1 MGPVSSTGRAMMA
14 SLNNAVQQGMPVDQ
28 AIAYVKSMAKDGV
41 APLVDL
47 YAMLNQY
54 QRLQQQQVKPPQTPP
69 TIRDN
74 LNMMD
79 AAQQAP
85 MQPMMQQGLG
95 GLDTGVM
102 ENAQFAGGGIVAFD
116 QGGQAESEIE
126 RLRQQRAEAYRSGDL
141 RAIEQANL
149 AIKEYQDRK
158 AAEKIQR
165 GVASIKGVFDAGR
178 RSLGM
183 GKYSPY
189 RREEGVAALS
199 ESPVPETTVAAP
211 AATAPTSQP
220 SPYDYFA
227 PQGASI
233 FDAAPQIQPDEKMRQ
248 EAILRSREEAKRI
261 PDFTA
266 NERAAIQKQIEEL
279 EGATPKSRA
288 DRYREAGIEDVI
300 PGQIERLRE
309 QMSGLDEERKR
320 DRYLALAEAGFAG
333 AAAASKPGATLIGSI
348 GEGALTGTR
357 RLGEINKEYRTLR
370 NSLLGKVDE
379 MERYRQGRLEGQ
391 IDKDIEFER
400 ESIKEIRRLQKDLAG
415 LETDLGKFQ
424 AQAALTREGRE
435 PKEEIERLKIAYA
448 AAKEEGREADA
459 KRILDILKDF
469 ARVSTGFITAQE
481 QSKSKGRPS
490 VLEQLISD
498 RKKGAEASGIVS
510 QADSIVGL

>member
-54 QRLQQQQVKPPQTPP
+54 QRLQQQQVRPPQTPP

-74 LNMMD
+74 LNMID

-85 MQPMMQQGLG
+85 MQSMMQQGLG

-102 ENAQFAGGGIVAFD
+102 ENAQFAGGGIVAF
-116 QGGQAESEIE
+116 QEGGLSRSEEISEIE
-126 RLRQQRAEAYRSGDL
+126 ERLKIDDYIKSGLGGALGRSVERRTLPLGYADRQRLEKKLIEL
-141 RAIEQANL
+141 RA
-149 AIKEYQDRK
+149 
-158 AAEKIQR
+158 
-165 GVASIKGVFDAGR
+165 
-178 RSLGM
+178 M
-183 GKYSPY
+183 P
-189 RREEGVAALS
+189 EEAPS
-199 ESPVPETTVAAP
+199 STIPETTVAAP

-233 FDAAPQIQPDEKMRQ
+233 FDAAPQIQPDEDMRR

-266 NERAAIQKQIEEL
+266 SERAAIQKQIEEL

-357 RLGEINKEYRTLR
+357 RLGEVNKEYRTLR

-391 IDKDIEFER
+391 IDKDIEFEL
-400 ESIKEIRRLQKDLAG
+400 ESAKQIRQLQKDLAG
-415 LETDLGKFQ
+415 LGTEMGKFQ

-435 PKEEIERLKIAYA
+435 QREEIERLKTAYA
-448 AAKEEGREADA
+448 VAKEEGREEDA
-459 KRILDILKDF
+459 KRILGILKDL

-481 QSKSKGRPS
+481 QGRGRPS
-490 VLEQLISD
+490 VLEQLILD
-498 RKKGAEASGIVS
+498 REKGAAASGIVS

>member
-1 MGPVSSTGRAMMA
+1 MMA
-14 SLNNAVQQGMPVDQ
+14 SLNNAVQKGMPVDQ

-47 YAMLNQY
+47 SAMLNQY

-69 TIRDN
+69 TIRDQM
-74 LNMMD
+74 NMMEQQQ
-79 AAQQAP
+79 AQQAP
-85 MQPMMQQGLG
+85 MAQGLG

-158 AAEKIQR
+158 RAEKIR
-165 GVASIKGVFDAGR
+165 GGVASIEGAFDAAR
-178 RSLGM
+178 RGLGM

-189 RREEGVAALS
+189 RRDAEGVAALS

-266 NERAAIQKQIEEL
+266 SERAAIQKQIDEL
-279 EGATPKSRA
+279 KGATPKSRA

-309 QMSGLDEERKR
+309 QMSGLGEESTR
-320 DRYLALAEAGFAG
+320 DRYLALSEAGFRMAE
-333 AAAASKPGATLIGSI
+333 AAAKPGAKFLGAL
-348 GEGALTGTR
+348 GEGAKEGTR

-391 IDKDIEFER
+391 IDRDIEREDNYVKDIN
-400 ESIKEIRRLQKDLAG
+400 RLQRDLAG
-415 LETDLGKFQ
+415 LETEMGKFREQ
-424 AQAALTREGRE
+424 AKLTREGRE
-435 PKEEIERLKIAYA
+435 PTEEIERLKIAYA
-448 AAKEEGREADA
+448 AAKEAGREDEA
-459 KRILDILKDF
+459 KRILDILKDL
-469 ARVSTGFITAQE
+469 AKASTGFITAQE
-481 QSKSKGRPS
+481 QGRGKTS
-490 VLEQLISD
+490 VLEQMMLN
-498 RKKGAEASGIVS
+498 KMGGAAASGIVS